1 MKRKKEKTVKCDCA
15 GSSVTPLFTPLTE
28 LNYANKLPTKIFTK
42 VSSGG
47 QQRRKKITAQLT
59 SVIAVNFKGASE
71 CTLLG
76 S

>member
-47 QQRRKKITAQLT
+47 QQECKKNHGSINSGNYNQLQRG
-59 SVIAVNFKGASE
+59 F
-71 CTLLG
+71 
-76 S
+76 